1 MSTGAKIA
9 NALSWV
15 RSIFF
20 LVPIIFLY
28 TAIMGT
34 LSLLSSFFD
43 KGGRAQHWFART
55 WSRMIMVTAMS
66 PVNVVG
72 LEKVDITKPHMYA
85 VNHLS
90 ALDIPVVFGYLP
102 FQFRV
107 MAKEELFR
115 YPFTGWH
122 LRRSGQIPVDR
133 TSARASMRGLNLSA
147 QTLKD
152 GMPLLVFP
160 EGGRSATGQVL
171 PFLSGV
177 FYAAIRAQVEV
188 VPVALVG
195 TFELLPMNTFHIHP
209 RPIEVLIGD
218 PIATVGYS
226 PRDAEKVAAIAQR
239 ALEDLYYSRSEV
251 PDPRKE
257 QALGPP
263 TSAPVEAK
271 S

>member
-1 MSTGAKIA
+1 VSTGAKIRH
-9 NALSWV
+9 ALSWV
-15 RSIFF
+15 RSIFV
-20 LVPIIFLY
+20 LVPVIYLY
-28 TAIMGT
+28 TVIMGT

-43 KGGRAQHWFART
+43 KGGRMQHWFART

-66 PVNVVG
+66 PVTVVG

-147 QTLKD
+147 QTLKE

-195 TFELLPMNTFHIHP
+195 TYELLPMNTFHIRP
-209 RPIEVLIGD
+209 RPIEMLIGE
-218 PIATVGYS
+218 PIPTAGYS
-226 PRDAEKVAAIAQR
+226 PRDAEKVAAMAQK
-239 ALEDLYYSRSEV
+239 ALEDLYYSRAEV
-251 PDPRKE
+251 PDPRT
-257 QALGPP
+257 AVGAAVP
-263 TSAPVEAK
+263 AAVETK